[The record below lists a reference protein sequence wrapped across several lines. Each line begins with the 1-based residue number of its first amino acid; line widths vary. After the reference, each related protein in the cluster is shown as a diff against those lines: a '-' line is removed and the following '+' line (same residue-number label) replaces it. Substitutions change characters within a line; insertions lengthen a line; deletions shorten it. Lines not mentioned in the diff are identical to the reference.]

1 MEILTDWRWMI
12 APFLACL
19 ILSVSHVYMGVH
31 IVARKVIFVDL
42 ALAQIAAVG
51 ATYATTL
58 GYDADHPEDVF
69 AIALFSLAFTVVG
82 AGVISV
88 ARMRKEQVPQEAFI
102 GIVYVAASA
111 AAVLILSKSPTG
123 GAELQHMLVGDI
135 LLVSLGT
142 IANVTLI
149 YAAVGVFHVVFRRR
163 FFAVSLDL
171 PGAEAAG
178 VNVRLWDFLFYMT
191 MGVLVTQSVAIAGV
205 LLVFSY
211 LVIPAVIGQMWFA
224 TMSGR
229 LLMGWLVAVLAS
241 ITGILWSFYSD
252 YPTGPT
258 VVMALTSFLILSGLA
273 YFVHRSENRS
283 KAVGWVSLMLVSAVL
298 FFSTLSE
305 FRKVVAQQ
313 PDGHSQVDILLDA
326 LVNGDIS
333 GRLDAISLLV
343 DVDDPRVV
351 PALAGLLGETSSE
364 QVVEA
369 IARVFS
375 ERGDPRAAPALWK
388 AVERDYD
395 PFLDLSIAEALVAC
409 GDNAGYRV
417 VLEILRDQEAGFA
430 RAQAIELIA
439 GAAGDD
445 FGYQSELGVDQNRSA
460 LEAINAWVNGPNQAP
475 DPSVPRQGAAGA
487 ADGP

>member
-58 GYDADHPEDVF
+58 GYDVHHPEDVF

-82 AGVISV
+82 AGVITV

-135 LLVSLGT
+135 LLVSLPT

-149 YAAVGVFHVVFRRR
+149 YAVVGVFHVVFRRR

-191 MGVLVTQSVAIAGV
+191 MGILVTQSVAIAGV

-229 LLMGWLVAVLAS
+229 LLMGWFVAVLAS

-273 YFVHRSENRS
+273 YFVHRAENRS
-283 KAVGWVSLMLVSAVL
+283 KAVGWVSLMLVSAVV

-305 FRKVVAQQ
+305 FRKVVAQP
-313 PDGHSQVDILLDA
+313 PDGLDSPAAILLDE

-369 IARVFS
+369 IAWVFS
-375 ERGDPRAAPALWK
+375 NRGDPRAAPALWK
-388 AVERDYD
+388 AVEQDYD
-395 PFLDLSIAEALVAC
+395 PFLELSIAEALVAC

-417 VLEILRDQEAGFA
+417 MLEILRDEEAGFA
-430 RAQAIELIA
+430 RAQAIERVA
-439 GAAGDD
+439 EAAGDD
-445 FGYQSELGVDQNRSA
+445 FGYQSELGVEQNRSA
-460 LEAINAWVNGPNQAP
+460 LEAIDAWINGPNQTPDSSAP
-475 DPSVPRQGAAGA
+475 APGG
-487 ADGP
+487 

>member
-1 MEILTDWRWMI
+1 MI

-58 GYDADHPEDVF
+58 GYDVDHPEDVF

-149 YAAVGVFHVVFRRR
+149 YAVVGVFHVVFRRR
-163 FFAVSLDL
+163 FFAMSLDL

-191 MGVLVTQSVAIAGV
+191 MGILVTQSVAIAGV

-211 LVIPAVIGQMWFA
+211 LVIPAVIGQMWFS

-273 YFVHRSENRS
+273 YFVYRAENRS
-283 KAVGWVSLMLVSAVL
+283 RAVGWVSVMLVSAVL

-313 PDGHSQVDILLDA
+313 PDSLDSPTDILLDE
-326 LVNGDIS
+326 LVNGDLS

-343 DVDDPRVV
+343 DVDDPRVL

-369 IARVFS
+369 ITRVFS
-375 ERGDPRAAPALWK
+375 ARGDPGAAPALWE

-409 GDNAGYRV
+409 GDNAGYRI

-430 RAQAIELIA
+430 RVQAIELIA
-439 GAAGDD
+439 EAAGDD
-445 FGYQSELGVDQNRSA
+445 FGYQSELGVEQNRSA
-460 LEAINAWVNGPNQAP
+460 LDAIDAWVNGPNHAP
-475 DPSVPRQGAAGA
+475 DSSAPAPGG
-487 ADGP
+487 

>member
-1 MEILTDWRWMI
+1 MI

-31 IVARKVIFVDL
+31 VVARKVIFVDL

-58 GYDADHPEDVF
+58 GYDLHHPEDVF
-69 AIALFSLAFTVVG
+69 AIALFSIAFTVVG

-135 LLVSLGT
+135 LLVSLPT
-142 IANVTLI
+142 IANVALI
-149 YAAVGVFHVVFRRR
+149 YAAVGVFHIVFRQR
-163 FFAVSLDL
+163 FFAMSLDL
-171 PGAEAAG
+171 GAAEAAG
-178 VNVRLWDFLFYMT
+178 VNVRLWDFLFYMS
-191 MGVLVTQSVAIAGV
+191 MGILVTQSVAIAGV

-229 LLMGWLVAVLAS
+229 LLTGWGVAVLAS

-258 VVMALTSFLILSGLA
+258 VVMALTSFLILSGLS
-273 YFVHRSENRS
+273 YFIYRAESRS
-283 KAVGWVSLMLVSAVL
+283 KAVGWVAVMLLSAVL
-298 FFSTLSE
+298 FFSTLSD
-305 FRKVVAQQ
+305 FRKVVAEQ
-313 PDGHSQVDILLDA
+313 PEDLDSPADILLA
-326 LVNGDIS
+326 ELVSGDIS
-333 GRLDAISLLV
+333 GQLDAISNLV
-343 DVDDPRVV
+343 DVDDPRIV
-351 PALAGLLGETSSE
+351 PSLVGLLEETSSD

-369 IARVFS
+369 IAHVFS
-375 ERGDPRAAPALWK
+375 NTGDPRAAPALRR
-388 AVERDYD
+388 AVEQEYD
-395 PFLDLSIAEALVAC
+395 PFLELSIAEALVAC
-409 GDNAGYRV
+409 GDDAGYRV
-417 VLEILRDQEAGFA
+417 MLEVLRDEEAGFA
-430 RAQAIELIA
+430 RVQAIEQISE
-439 GAAGDD
+439 AAGDD
-445 FGYQSELGVDQNRSA
+445 FGYQSELGVEQNRSA
-460 LEAINAWVNGPNQAP
+460 LEAIDAWVSG
-475 DPSVPRQGAAGA
+475 R
-487 ADGP
+487 

>member
-1 MEILTDWRWMI
+1 MI

-58 GYDADHPEDVF
+58 GYDVDHPEDVF

-82 AGVISV
+82 AGVITV

-135 LLVSLGT
+135 LLVSLRT

-149 YAAVGVFHVVFRRR
+149 YAVVGVFHVVFRRR

-191 MGVLVTQSVAIAGV
+191 MGILVTQSVAIAGV

-229 LLMGWLVAVLAS
+229 LLMGWFVAVLAS

-273 YFVHRSENRS
+273 YFVHRAENRS

-313 PDGHSQVDILLDA
+313 PDGLDSPADILLDE

-375 ERGDPRAAPALWK
+375 NRGDPRAAPALWK
-388 AVERDYD
+388 AVERDSD
-395 PFLDLSIAEALVAC
+395 PFLELSIAEALVAC
-409 GDNAGYRV
+409 GDNGGYRIM
-417 VLEILRDQEAGFA
+417 LEILRDEEAGFA
-430 RAQAIELIA
+430 RAQAIERVA
-439 GAAGDD
+439 EAAGDD
-445 FGYQSELGVDQNRSA
+445 FGYQSELGVEQNRSA
-460 LEAINAWVNGPNQAP
+460 LEAIDAWINGPNQTPDSSAP
-475 DPSVPRQGAAGA
+475 APRG
-487 ADGP
+487 